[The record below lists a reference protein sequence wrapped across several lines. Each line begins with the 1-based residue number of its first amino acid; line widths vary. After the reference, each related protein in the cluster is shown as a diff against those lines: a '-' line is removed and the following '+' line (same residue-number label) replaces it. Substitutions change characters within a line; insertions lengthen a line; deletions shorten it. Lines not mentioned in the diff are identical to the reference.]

1 MNIEW
6 NAIALIAAQEAR
18 IQIRSRWTGG
28 FAVIF
33 AALSLAISYFGLV
46 TAGSAGFQGFERTT
60 VSLLNLIL
68 YLAPLVG
75 LVMATLSMTGDSG
88 ARELLFS
95 QPVSRGEILLGKV
108 AGLFAAMS
116 VAMLAGFG
124 LTGLVIA
131 SRVDT
136 QGIFRFALFVT
147 LSLVLSLVF
156 VVLGTL
162 VAATAR
168 SRTKAFALALFTWFF
183 FVLFYDLLVIGVSF
197 LLREKTAN
205 QLVLAALFGNP
216 VDLVRVAS
224 LLSLNDPTLFGP
236 AGAVL
241 MKFVGGVKTGSVLL
255 AAALAEW
262 VAAPAFLA
270 AWILRRSD
278 L

>member
-1 MNIEW
+1 MSMDWHSIG
-6 NAIALIAAQEAR
+6 LIAAQEAR
-18 IQIRSRWTGG
+18 VQIRSRWTGG

-46 TAGSAGFQGFERTT
+46 TAGAAGFQGFERTT

-75 LVMATLSMTGDSG
+75 LVMATLSMTGDAG
-88 ARELLFS
+88 AGELLFS

-116 VAMLAGFG
+116 IATLAGFG

-136 QGIFRFALFVT
+136 KGILRFALFVA
-147 LSLVLSLVF
+147 LSLALSLVF
-156 VVLGTL
+156 VVMGTL
-162 VAATAR
+162 VAVAAK

-183 FVLFYDLLVIGVSF
+183 FVLFYDLVIIGVTF
-197 LLREKTAN
+197 LVRERTAN
-205 QLVLAALFGNP
+205 RLVLLALFGNP

-224 LLSLNDPTLFGP
+224 LLSLNEPTLFGP
-236 AGAVL
+236 AGAAL
-241 MKFVGGVKTGSVLL
+241 MKFVGGMKTGGMVL
-255 AAALAEW
+255 AAALAAW
-262 VAAPAFLA
+262 VLVPGLLA
-270 AWILRRSD
+270 ARILRRSD